1 MKIRKRIKS
10 RKMKIR
16 REKWKSRRNWGQ
28 LKVRRIRIRKKT
40 GKSRKQ
46 IQEKNENLKEDKIKK
61 NEDQERKV
69 KIRKKLR
76 TNKSENQEEN
86 EDKWN

>member
-16 REKWKSRRNWGQ
+16 REKM
-28 LKVRRIRIRKKT
+28 
-40 GKSRKQ
+40 
-46 IQEKNENLKEDKIKK
+46 
-61 NEDQERKV
+61 

-76 TNKSENQEEN
+76 TNKNENQEEN
-86 EDKWN
+86 